1 MVLLV
6 CIRQLSFTVTRY
18 LEYLTVQEKA
28 HWNGSSSLW
37 LFGLT
42 AFGLLARQTALL
54 QHGRNSRRNKVSG
67 MATQGVKGER
77 GQRIPQ
83 FPSGHDLNNLRASH
97 KVPSLK
103 YPECHLEKQT
113 LHTWTPLGQTPKRY
127 WGPWAGP
134 AAVVTAAVWAAP
146 SSNLLSQDSTSVKIL
161 PDWKTMLKIGLNYL
175 KAF

>member
-6 CIRQLSFTVTRY
+6 CVRQLSFTVTRY
-18 LEYLTVQEKA
+18 LEYLAVQEKA

-37 LFGLT
+37 LIGLT
-42 AFGLLARQTALL
+42 AFGLLARQKTLL
-54 QHGRNSRRNKVSG
+54 EHGRNSWRNKVSG
-67 MATQGVKGER
+67 MVTQGVKGER
-77 GQRIPQ
+77 GLRIPQ

-97 KVPSLK
+97 KVPSFK
-103 YPECHLEKQT
+103 YWECHLEEQT
-113 LHTWTPLGQTPKRY
+113 FHTWTPQGQTPKRY

-134 AAVVTAAVWAAP
+134 AVTLTAAVWAT
-146 SSNLLSQDSTSVKIL
+146 STSNLLSQDSTSVKIL

>member
-6 CIRQLSFTVTRY
+6 CVRQLSFTVTRY

-37 LFGLT
+37 LIGLT
-42 AFGLLARQTALL
+42 AFGLLARQKTLL
-54 QHGRNSRRNKVSG
+54 EHGRNSWRNKVSG
-67 MATQGVKGER
+67 MVTQGVKGER
-77 GQRIPQ
+77 GLRIPQ
-83 FPSGHDLNNLRASH
+83 FPSGYDLNNLRASH
-97 KVPSLK
+97 KVPSFK
-103 YPECHLEKQT
+103 YWECHLEEQT
-113 LHTWTPLGQTPKRY
+113 FHTWTPQGQTPKRY

-134 AAVVTAAVWAAP
+134 AVTLTAAVWTT
-146 SSNLLSQDSTSVKIL
+146 STSNLLSQDSTSVKIL